1 MIALHGKQ
9 DQKPCFVGFSMIPLW
24 IMKHDAFQRREL
36 LTPNKFQALITL
48 TTSFQLLALE

>member
-1 MIALHGKQ
+1 MGNKIKSRVWL
-9 DQKPCFVGFSMIPLW
+9 DFSMIPLW

-36 LTPNKFQALITL
+36 LIPNKFQALITL